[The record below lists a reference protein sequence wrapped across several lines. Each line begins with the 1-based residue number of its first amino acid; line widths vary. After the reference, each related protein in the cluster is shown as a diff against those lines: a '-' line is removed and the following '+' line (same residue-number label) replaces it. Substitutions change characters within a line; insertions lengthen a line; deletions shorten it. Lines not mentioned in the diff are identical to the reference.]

1 VESIQIDCYLG
12 ARMGLRPLELVDE
25 MERRGVQTTP
35 PRLAAY
41 RAAHEL
47 PGHDAAAIVARV
59 RETLGSVSD
68 EAAHESLEALTAA
81 GLLRRIGPD
90 EAPVYE
96 PGEAAPDR
104 PGAPPA

>member
-1 VESIQIDCYLG
+1 
-12 ARMGLRPLELVDE
+12 MGLRPLELVE
-25 MERRGVQTTP
+25 ELERRGVQTTP
-35 PRLAAY
+35 PRLAVY

-47 PGHDAAAIVARV
+47 AGRDAETIVARV

-68 EAAHESLEALTAA
+68 ETAHESLEALTAA

-90 EAPVYE
+90 DAPLYE
-96 PGEAAPDR
+96 PGEAVPDR